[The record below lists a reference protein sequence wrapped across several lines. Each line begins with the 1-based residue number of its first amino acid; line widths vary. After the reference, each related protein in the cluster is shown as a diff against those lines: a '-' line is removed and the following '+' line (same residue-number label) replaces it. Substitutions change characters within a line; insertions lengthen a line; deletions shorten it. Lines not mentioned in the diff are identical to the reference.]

1 MTNRE
6 KYKFDY
12 FTLNNYRKLLELAI
26 TNNFQFISFPII
38 LLGEKRYYL
47 ETLCGF
53 FTRYCIR
60 YGENRK

>member
-26 TNNFQFISFPII
+26 ANNFQFISFSDNFVSERKDII
-38 LLGEKRYYL
+38 WRHDL
-47 ETLCGF
+47 EWSC
-53 FTRYCIR
+53 
-60 YGENRK
+60 